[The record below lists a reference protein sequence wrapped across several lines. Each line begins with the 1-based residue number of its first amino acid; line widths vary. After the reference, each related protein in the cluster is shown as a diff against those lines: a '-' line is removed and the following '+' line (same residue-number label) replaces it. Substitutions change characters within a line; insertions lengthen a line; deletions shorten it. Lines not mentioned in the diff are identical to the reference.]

1 MIKDIYVTF
10 SDLTKDEKIQLF
22 NLLKE
27 DFIDNE
33 DADMKVRSWLKRS
46 R

>member
-1 MIKDIYVTF
+1 MIKDIYTTF
-10 SDLTKDEKIQLF
+10 SDLTKDEQIQLL

-33 DADMKVRSWLKRS
+33 DAD
-46 R
+46 